1 MASQGSKPTPPTAFP
16 KQNDDPSSGVRA
28 TGTFGVPDR
37 ALLPER
43 PASSERP
50 ALSELV
56 ALPDGGPPLSH
67 GSVPSARLDPR
78 IHAAW
83 LEWLSA
89 LATNAEAAVAA
100 AQVYGELGGD
110 ARTAW
115 LDALD
120 EDGPRLGVPKVALYA
135 PLLSVEVDA
144 ERLARIQ
151 SAVANELPSV
161 TMQSTRALR
170 GIHGDRSHVAILIA
184 PLYME
189 FVQVLWCRYTPH
201 RGFTWVKYDPLRSP
215 ADAPA
220 EGTTVDDVELEATP
234 LKIVVEELALAILAQ
249 RRQGEPIPGSIALFA
264 NLFDARA
271 DDIEA

>member
-1 MASQGSKPTPPTAFP
+1 MASQGTKPTPPTAFP
-16 KQNDDPSSGVRA
+16 KLGDDPSSGVRA
-28 TGTFGVPDR
+28 SAGFDVGD
-37 ALLPER
+37 
-43 PASSERP
+43 
-50 ALSELV
+50 LV
-56 ALPDGGPPLSH
+56 GEAAF
-67 GSVPSARLDPR
+67 VDPR

-100 AQVYGELGGD
+100 GQVYGELGSD
-110 ARTAW
+110 ARNAW

-120 EDGPRLGVPKVALYA
+120 EDGPRLGIPKVALYA
-135 PLLSVEVDA
+135 PLLSVEVDP
-144 ERLARIQ
+144 ERLGRIQ
-151 SAVANELPSV
+151 KAVANELPAV

-170 GIHGDRSHVAILIA
+170 GIHADRTLMAILIA

-220 EGTTVDDVELEATP
+220 VGCTIDGVHLEATP

-249 RRQGEPIPGSIALFA
+249 RRRGEAIPGSIALFA